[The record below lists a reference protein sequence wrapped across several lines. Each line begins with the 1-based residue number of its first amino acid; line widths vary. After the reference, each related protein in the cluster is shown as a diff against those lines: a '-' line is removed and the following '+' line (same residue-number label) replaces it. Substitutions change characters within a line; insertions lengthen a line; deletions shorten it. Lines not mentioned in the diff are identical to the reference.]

1 MAVVLDI
8 LEVAQA
14 LIVVFG
20 GVVVYY
26 ASRSYSRSKSRSIL
40 FLAIGFAIVTIGA
53 VAAGILFELLSVG
66 LTTVEAIQAISQA
79 VGFFIIVFS
88 LVGTKE

>member
-1 MAVVLDI
+1 MDI